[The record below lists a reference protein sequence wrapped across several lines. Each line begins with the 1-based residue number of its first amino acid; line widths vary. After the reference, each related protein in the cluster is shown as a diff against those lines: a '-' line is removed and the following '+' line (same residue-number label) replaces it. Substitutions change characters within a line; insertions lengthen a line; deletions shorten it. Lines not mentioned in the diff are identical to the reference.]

1 METNEII
8 SLISNN
14 GLAIVLL
21 VFLIVKGTKFF
32 NEFFDLYHELDKR
45 LKELNLSIQNLKN
58 ALKK

>member
-1 METNEII
+1 MEANEII

-32 NEFFDLYHELDKR
+32 NEFFALYHKLDDR
-45 LKELNLSIQNLKN
+45 LDELNLSIQALKN
-58 ALKK
+58 SLKK

>member
-1 METNEII
+1 MEVNEII

-32 NEFFDLYHELDKR
+32 NEFFNLYHKLDAR
-45 LKELNLSIQNLKN
+45 LEELNLSIQSLKN
-58 ALKK
+58 SLMK